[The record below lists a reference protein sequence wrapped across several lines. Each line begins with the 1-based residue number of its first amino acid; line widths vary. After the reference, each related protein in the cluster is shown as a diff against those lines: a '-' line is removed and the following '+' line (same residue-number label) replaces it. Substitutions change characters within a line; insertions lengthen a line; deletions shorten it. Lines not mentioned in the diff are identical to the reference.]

1 MSLSGYSRILRAYS
15 IGHSSA
21 KISAVWHNPEWTPM
35 VRALA
40 PRNARAAGERSRP
53 GASSRSGAAV
63 RPALAQAG
71 GEGHRPSVRRSC
83 RDQSVAWRTL
93 LRRQARLLPGNRPD
107 ENMLALK
114 VTTIGSSAGVV
125 LPKEALARLRVKKG
139 DRLFLVETPNGYE
152 LVPYDPEFRQ
162 QLEAA
167 EEGMHRYRNALRQLA
182 KQR

>member
-1 MSLSGYSRILRAYS
+1 
-15 IGHSSA
+15 
-21 KISAVWHNPEWTPM
+21 
-35 VRALA
+35 
-40 PRNARAAGERSRP
+40 
-53 GASSRSGAAV
+53 
-63 RPALAQAG
+63 
-71 GEGHRPSVRRSC
+71 
-83 RDQSVAWRTL
+83 
-93 LRRQARLLPGNRPD
+93 
-107 ENMLALK
+107 MLFK

-162 QLEAA
+162 QMEAA